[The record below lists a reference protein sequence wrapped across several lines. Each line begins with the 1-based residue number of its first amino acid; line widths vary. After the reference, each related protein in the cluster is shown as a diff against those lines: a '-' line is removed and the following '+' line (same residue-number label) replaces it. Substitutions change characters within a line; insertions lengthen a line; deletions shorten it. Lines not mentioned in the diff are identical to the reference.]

1 MAKKSLFRSGW
12 GGIRTPGTVTRTAVF
27 KTAALVH
34 SATHPARHPFEGAR
48 EIRLYRPIRLPVKPG
63 DGSNP
68 AARRQTPE
76 VAAFNKDKIFETGT
90 VVNGLRPWINLGNR
104 PNQVFFIAEKTCRVS
119 LTLSLRKATNP

>member
-1 MAKKSLFRSGW
+1 MAKKHILLSGW

-68 AARRQTPE
+68 AARRHTPE
-76 VAAFNKDKIFETGT
+76 VATFNEYKIFETGT
-90 VVNGLRPWINLGNR
+90 ITDSR
-104 PNQVFFIAEKTCRVS
+104 
-119 LTLSLRKATNP
+119 

>member
-1 MAKKSLFRSGW
+1 MAKKHILLSGW

-48 EIRLYRPIRLPVKPG
+48 KIRLYRPIRLPVKPG
-63 DGSNP
+63 NGSNP

-76 VAAFNKDKIFETGT
+76 VAAFNKDKNFKTGT
-90 VVNGLRPWINLGNR
+90 NTDSRY
-104 PNQVFFIAEKTCRVS
+104 QST
-119 LTLSLRKATNP
+119 TLHQSWQST